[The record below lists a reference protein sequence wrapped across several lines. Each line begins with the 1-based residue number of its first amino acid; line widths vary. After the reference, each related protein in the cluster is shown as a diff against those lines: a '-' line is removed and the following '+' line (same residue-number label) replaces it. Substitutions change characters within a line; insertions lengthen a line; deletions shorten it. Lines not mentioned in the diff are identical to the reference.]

1 MQPKV
6 NKETTKSKIMK
17 TIEKISEEITV
28 LVEYA
33 GNACGSARV
42 AEVFGVEDNDELK
55 TMLSN
60 FEEEFDAVEVDPEG
74 ATPEQDAKLDAILE
88 SYRKQIAHEDETH
101 TIEDV
106 ELTKHGY
113 HHDCLT
119 YVADGKY
126 CQFDGEFYVDKEGF
140 LHHTHIFDDGIEK
153 EIVVKY

>member
-1 MQPKV
+1 
-6 NKETTKSKIMK
+6 MK
-17 TIEKISEEITV
+17 TIEKNSEEITV

-33 GNACGSARV
+33 SNACGSARV

-55 TMLSN
+55 TLLSD
-60 FEEEFDAVEVDPEG
+60 FEKEYDEVEVDLEG
-74 ATPEQDAKLDAILE
+74 ATAEQDAQLDAIIE
-88 SYRKQIAHEDETH
+88 SYRKKITHDETH

-113 HHDCLT
+113 CHDTLT
-119 YVADGKY
+119 YVADGKN
-126 CQFDGEFYVDKEGF
+126 CQVDGEFHIDKDGF

>member
-1 MQPKV
+1 
-6 NKETTKSKIMK
+6 MK
-17 TIEKISEEITV
+17 TIEKISEETTV

-33 GNACGSARV
+33 ANACGSARV

-55 TMLSN
+55 TLLSD
-60 FEEEFDAVEVDPEG
+60 FEEEYDEVEVDPEG
-74 ATPEQDAKLDAILE
+74 ATAEQDAKLNAILE
-88 SYRKQIAHEDETH
+88 SYRKKIAHDEIH

-113 HHDCLT
+113 QHDCLT

-126 CQFDGEFYVDKEGF
+126 CQVDGEFYVDKDGF

-153 EIVVKY
+153 EIIVKY

>member
-1 MQPKV
+1 
-6 NKETTKSKIMK
+6 MK
-17 TIEKISEEITV
+17 TIEKISEETTV

-33 GNACGSARV
+33 ANACGSARV

-55 TMLSN
+55 TLLSD
-60 FEEEFDAVEVDPEG
+60 FEEEYDEVEVDPEG
-74 ATPEQDAKLDAILE
+74 ATAEQEAKLNAVLE
-88 SYRKQIAHEDETH
+88 SYRKRIMKNH

-113 HHDCLT
+113 QHDCLT

-126 CQFDGEFYVDKEGF
+126 CQVDGEFYVDKDGF